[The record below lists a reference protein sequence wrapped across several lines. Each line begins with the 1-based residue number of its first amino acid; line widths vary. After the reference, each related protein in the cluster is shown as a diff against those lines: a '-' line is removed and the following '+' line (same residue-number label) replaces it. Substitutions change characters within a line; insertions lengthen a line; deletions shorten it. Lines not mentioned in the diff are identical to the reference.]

1 MAHSLRKYLSNRGS
15 ALFMVLSTMT
25 ALMIA
30 CMAMYFSVVSSRTT
44 QFATFFREQSYQS
57 ALSLN
62 DMVLAGL
69 MDGTLASGDT
79 DLLSELSD
87 LKEGQTITTGA
98 NGFKSFDSTLS
109 GSDIEQMGAYTMDIT
124 RLPNEMVNGRDNMT
138 FDVATTTLNNGV
150 ADTVH
155 TYIHVELADEEI
167 PNGDNIF
174 AATGYVPNDTYLDAG
189 YYMTDVFFD
198 TEFTYLSL
206 FSSNCRFAGDLRTGG
221 SMQIKGAFMQLTD
234 GTSIGATDAIYGRY
248 NPVTWAIRGDL
259 DIDWTGCMPFKSGS
273 KVYIGGNVDLNG
285 GGFEVDGSGTIDV
298 YILGDLKVPDSG
310 IKTDKVNLYVQG
322 NIIGNQI
329 GTPASLH
336 TCKDTTF
343 AHTTWNSSDVMAI
356 KRELNRETYSKTY
369 RKWIINDGDPAKG
382 LSDKSNDYVED
393 LDVSRGKAK
402 EFTIELNDSKTT
414 CDGVPAL
421 TSVYTIAYPGSTS
434 DDGHANFV
442 GKAGIIKGVKG
453 TTKGNLVPLTVVI
466 DTGNNENNV
475 MTLRVSGYLKDDGI
489 TPDPGGRVFKWFPT
503 CSTTCQVIVKGKGIL
518 VIDIP
523 EGVIYQ
529 DCDRQKFMHYTWF
542 KLLGGTEGTKTVN
555 VNASTTPNGY
565 GGYTDDWKD
574 KDAYFYDGTAIAV
587 NSSPTAVSFIH
598 TNCGSGNPN
607 CHCSY
612 STVDAKDKDGH
623 DIKCSKHADQC
634 KQRVI
639 CSVHGNTSVAD
650 YCPKCDDFT
659 KKKVEKLTAGSFAE
673 GVCDNRL
680 DKEVVD
686 AYCASHGISLPDG
699 IYPKCDIFL
708 VSSDESSEIRLSNDM
723 AGGAIMHNG
732 FYGFIY
738 APYMS
743 FKAEGSSGS
752 GGLRLCGGLVVSDY
766 AINDHLSM
774 ANLYPTKMPNDL
786 MGESSDVMTGLTE
799 KSWKISLGSY

>member
-155 TYIHVELADEEI
+155 TYIHVELANEEI

-234 GTSIGATDAIYGRY
+234 GTNIGATDAIYGRY

-329 GTPASLH
+329 GTPASLK

-343 AHTTWNSSDVMAI
+343 THTTWDLSDVMAI

-402 EFTIELNDSKTT
+402 EITIELNDSNSP

-421 TSVYTIAYPGSTS
+421 TSVYTIAYPGSNS
-434 DDGHANFV
+434 DDGTANFV
-442 GKAGIIKGVKG
+442 GKGGIIKGVKG
-453 TTKGNLVPLTVVI
+453 TSTGNLVPLTVVI
-466 DTGNNENNV
+466 DTGNDEKNV
-475 MTLRVSGYLKDDGI
+475 MTLRVSGYLADDGK
-489 TPDPGGRVFKWFPT
+489 TPDPSGRVFKWFTT

-529 DCDRQKFMHYTWF
+529 DCDRQKFMHYSWF
-542 KLLGGTEGTKTVN
+542 KLLGGIEGKKTVH
-555 VNASTTPNGY
+555 VNTAAEGSTAT
-565 GGYTDDWKD
+565 WED
-574 KDAYFYDGTAIAV
+574 KEVDYYDGTAIST

-598 TNCGSGNPN
+598 TNCGSGNPH

-612 STVDAKDKDGH
+612 SAVDAKDKDGH

-680 DKEVVD
+680 DEEVVD

-708 VSSDESSEIRLSNDM
+708 VSSDESSEIRLSNDL

>member
-69 MDGTLASGDT
+69 MDGTLASGNT

-234 GTSIGATDAIYGRY
+234 GTNIGATDAIYGRY
-248 NPVTWAIRGDL
+248 NPVTWAIRGNL

-273 KVYIGGNVDLNG
+273 KVYIGGNVDLEG

-322 NIIGNQI
+322 DIIGNQI
-329 GTPASLH
+329 GTPASLK

-343 AHTTWNSSDVMAI
+343 THTTWDSSDVMAI

-382 LSDKSNDYVED
+382 LSDASNDYVEE

-402 EFTIELNDSKTT
+402 EFTIELNDSNGPS
-414 CDGVPAL
+414 DGVPAL

-434 DDGHANFV
+434 DDGTANFV
-442 GKAGIIKGVKG
+442 GKGGIIKGVKG
-453 TTKGNLVPLTVVI
+453 TTTGNLVPLTVVI
-466 DTGNNENNV
+466 DTGNDEKNV
-475 MTLRVSGYLKDDGI
+475 MTLRVSGYLKDDGK
-489 TPDPGGRVFKWFPT
+489 TPDPSGRVFKWFPT
-503 CSTTCQVIVKGKGIL
+503 CSTTCQIIVKGKGIL

-529 DCDRQKFMHYTWF
+529 DCDRQKFMHYSWF
-542 KLLGGTEGTKTVN
+542 TLLGGTEGDKTVH
-555 VNASTTPNGY
+555 VNTAAEGSTAT
-565 GGYTDDWKD
+565 WED
-574 KDAYFYDGTAIAV
+574 KEVHYYDGTAIST

-598 TNCGSGNPN
+598 TNCGSGNSH

-623 DIKCSKHADQC
+623 DIKCTKHPDQC
-634 KQRVI
+634 KQRVM

-680 DKEVVD
+680 DKDAVD
-686 AYCASHGISLPDG
+686 TYCASHGISLPDG

-708 VSSDESSEIRLSNDM
+708 VSSDESSEIRLSNDL

>member
-69 MDGTLASGDT
+69 MDGTLASGNT

-234 GTSIGATDAIYGRY
+234 GTNIGATDAIYGRY
-248 NPVTWAIRGDL
+248 NPVTWAIRGNL

-273 KVYIGGNVDLNG
+273 KVYIGGNVDLEG

-322 NIIGNQI
+322 DIIGNQI
-329 GTPASLH
+329 GTPASLK

-343 AHTTWNSSDVMAI
+343 THTTWDSSDVMAI

-382 LSDKSNDYVED
+382 LSDASNDYVEE

-402 EFTIELNDSKTT
+402 EFTIELNDSNGPS
-414 CDGVPAL
+414 DGVPAL

-453 TTKGNLVPLTVVI
+453 TTTGNLVPLTVVI
-466 DTGNNENNV
+466 DTGNDEKNV
-475 MTLRVSGYLKDDGI
+475 MTLRVSGYLADDGK

-503 CSTTCQVIVKGKGIL
+503 CSTTCQIIVKGKGIL

-529 DCDRQKFMHYTWF
+529 DCDRQKFMHYSWF
-542 KLLGGTEGTKTVN
+542 TLLGGTEGDKTVH
-555 VNASTTPNGY
+555 VNTAAEGSTAT
-565 GGYTDDWKD
+565 WED
-574 KDAYFYDGTAIAV
+574 KEVHYYDGTAIST

-598 TNCGSGNPN
+598 TNCGSGNSH

-612 STVDAKDKDGH
+612 STEDAKDKDGH
-623 DIKCSKHADQC
+623 DIKCTKHPDQC

-680 DKEVVD
+680 DKDAVD
-686 AYCASHGISLPDG
+686 TYCASHGISLPDG

-708 VSSDESSEIRLSNDM
+708 VSSDESSEIRLSNDL